1 MCYNKEKKERAMKGK
16 KEKIGVI
23 KGSELRAKT
32 RGIQYVPF
40 RTGSYQTKKD
50 KPRDKNWRKWVD

>member
-1 MCYNKEKKERAMKGK
+1 MKDK
-16 KEKIGVI
+16 TETIGGI